1 MAINRIELESVYMY
15 NMGRIP
21 SYRFDA
27 FDCLLARNI
36 RSAED
41 RMIHQAWS
49 KLHSFQKVIL
59 SSENCQSFKTFLIF
73 WETGIG
79 DIRYTDQLPF
89 SLF

>member
-1 MAINRIELESVYMY
+1 MY

-41 RMIHQAWS
+41 RMIHQTWS